1 MWLRWSAH
9 PQGHRP
15 ARLVT
20 ALCNRNVLGV
30 RQLIKHC
37 TALAFR
43 LGQTVRRDVGGQDV
57 AQEPQA
63 GTSGAIETVD
73 LAGSASESSED
84 EDQPPKEEID
94 AAREQV
100 AFQLVKEILA
110 NPQTGPP

>member
-1 MWLRWSAH
+1 MQSHLYFRHVSLKPSSYERLKIMARIFSSAV
-9 PQGHRP
+9 PSP
-15 ARLVT
+15 VP
-20 ALCNRNVLGV
+20 N
-30 RQLIKHC
+30 
-37 TALAFR
+37 
-43 LGQTVRRDVGGQDV
+43 QTVRRDVGGQDV